1 MTGILNVGTRALLAN
16 QLALQTA
23 GNNIANVNTPGYSR
37 QSVVLQA
44 VQGQATGAGYYGNG
58 VEVATV
64 LRNYDQFLTRQATLS
79 GSIAAADAKRLERLK
94 QLEDL
99 FQGGPS
105 GLGAAVSDMLDA
117 FSDVANAPADP
128 SARTVALSRVD
139 EMAARFRST
148 AERMRS
154 IGQAARSELGVAVGN
169 VNSLASRIARA
180 NAQIALVHGSD
191 HDPNDLL
198 DQRDQMIRELNTLVQ
213 TTSIPAD
220 DGSIGIFVGNQPLVL
235 GNTASPL
242 VLSQDEFNDSG
253 KATLTVQRPGLT
265 APLDETALAGGS
277 ISGLLRFMNNDL
289 VDATNLV
296 GRMALALGTKMNEQ
310 HQLGLDAAG
319 APGTA
324 LLSLS
329 GLPDGLASSANLGA
343 ATIAVSVQPPPS
355 GGSTS
360 LAASDYEMVFT
371 SATAGSVKRLS
382 DGQVTAFGSTPGTAL
397 VDGLVLQAS
406 GPASAGDRYLV
417 TPFRQVAS
425 DIDAAFSS
433 PRSLAMA
440 SQIAGSAGTANTGTL
455 ALQSLLAQSPDA
467 NLTQTVTLTFTGAGS
482 FNVTGTGT
490 GNPSGVAYV
499 PGQAISFNGW
509 SLTLKGGAKA
519 GDTLSVRANA
529 FPSTSGGNAEA
540 MLGLRDTP
548 MFDGAPA
555 SDGFAALMSQ
565 IGVQVQSAGFAATIS
580 QSIATNIEADR
591 SAVAGVNLDEEAARL
606 LQFQQAYQASAKI
619 LQVSQSMFDSLL
631 QNLGL

>member
-16 QLALQTA
+16 QQALQTA

-44 VQGQATGAGYYGNG
+44 VEGRTTGAGYYGNG

-64 LRNYDQFLTRQATLS
+64 LRNHDQFLTRQATLS

-117 FSDVANAPADP
+117 FSDVANAPADH

-139 EMAARFRST
+139 ETAARFRST

-169 VNSLASRIARA
+169 VNSLAARIARA
-180 NAQIALVHGSD
+180 NTQIALVHGSG

-220 DGSIGIFVGNQPLVL
+220 DGSIGIFVGSQPLVL

-242 VLSQDEFNDSG
+242 VLSQDEFNDPG
-253 KATLTVQRPGLT
+253 KARLTIQRPGLT
-265 APLDETALAGGS
+265 APLDAAALGGGS

-289 VDATNLV
+289 VEANNLV

-319 APGTA
+319 VPGGT

-343 ATIAVSVQPPPS
+343 ATIAVSIQPPPS

-417 TPFRQVAS
+417 TPFRQVAV

-440 SQIAGSAGTANTGTL
+440 SQIAGSAGTTNTGTL

-467 NLTQTVTLTFTGAGS
+467 NLTQTVTLTFTGAGN
-482 FNVTGTGT
+482 FNVAGTGT

-509 SLTLKGGAKA
+509 SLTLKGAAKA
-519 GDTLSVRANA
+519 GDTFTVRANA

-540 MLGLRDTP
+540 MLALRDAA

-591 SAVAGVNLDEEAARL
+591 SAVSGVNLDEEAARL

>member
-1 MTGILNVGTRALLAN
+1 MAGILNVGTRALLAN
-16 QLALQTA
+16 QLALQTI

-37 QSVVLQA
+37 QSVLLQA

-79 GSIAAADAKRLERLK
+79 DSIAAADAKRLERLK

-105 GLGAAVSDMLDA
+105 GLGAAMGDMLDA
-117 FSDVANAPADP
+117 FSDVANAPADQ
-128 SARTVALSRVD
+128 SARAVALSRVD
-139 EMAARFRST
+139 ETAARFRST
-148 AERMRS
+148 AQRMRS
-154 IGQAARSELGVAVGN
+154 IGEAARSELGVAVGN
-169 VNSLASRIARA
+169 VNSLAGRIAKA
-180 NAQIALVHGSD
+180 NAQIALLHGSD

-213 TTSIPAD
+213 TSSIPAD

-235 GNTASPL
+235 GKTASPL
-242 VLSQDEFNDSG
+242 VLSQDEFNDPG
-253 KATLTVQRPGLT
+253 KAILTVQRPGLT

-277 ISGLLRFMNNDL
+277 ISGLLRFMNKDL

-319 APGTA
+319 APGIA

-355 GGSTS
+355 SGSTS

-440 SQIAGSAGTANTGTL
+440 SQVAGSAGTANTGTL
-455 ALQSLLAQSPDA
+455 ALQSLLAQSPGA

-509 SLTLKGGAKA
+509 SLTLKGAANA
-519 GDTLSVRANA
+519 GDTVTVRANA

-591 SAVAGVNLDEEAARL
+591 TAVAGVNLDEEAARL

-619 LQVSQSMFDSLL
+619 LQVSQNMFDSLL